1 MSARQH
7 AVLFMQAIAI
17 WGGFWLAGW
26 PDYYQQYGTVP
37 MAVACTL
44 LSALFGLF
52 ALWLLLR
59 VRPGRRMN
67 RALWLSF
74 YYSVPLFVLDWLYC
88 GVHLGLGLDFLRS
101 HWYLTV
107 FYGSIWLQFPPT
119 AWLLDRLP
127 TAPTT
132 SPAGARA

>member
-1 MSARQH
+1 MRARQH
-7 AVLFMQAIAI
+7 ALLLMQAIAV
-17 WGGFWLAGW
+17 WAAFWLAGR
-26 PDYYQQYGTVP
+26 PDYFQQYATVP

-52 ALWLLLR
+52 ALFLLAR
-59 VRPGRRMN
+59 VRSGRRMN

-88 GVHLGLGLDFLRS
+88 GVYLGLGLDFLRS

-107 FYGSIWLQFPPT
+107 FYVSIWLQFPPT
-119 AWLLDRLP
+119 AWLLDRLA
-127 TAPTT
+127 TAPTA
-132 SPAGARA
+132 SPHGARA